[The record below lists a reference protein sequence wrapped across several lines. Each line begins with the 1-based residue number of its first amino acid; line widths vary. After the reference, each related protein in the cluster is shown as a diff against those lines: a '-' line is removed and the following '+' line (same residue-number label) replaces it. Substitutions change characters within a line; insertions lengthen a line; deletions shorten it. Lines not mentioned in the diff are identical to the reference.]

1 MRYQAAPLPDAGDP
15 LGGIAAGGKRA
26 RSRRYSPLATKKKG
40 RLPEEPPCI
49 VPSGE
54 AGRCETYFLAGA
66 VAFAASARIES
77 AALFRLSDALPTAAE
92 AALLVRSLA

>member
-1 MRYQAAPLPDAGDP
+1 
-15 LGGIAAGGKRA
+15 
-26 RSRRYSPLATKKKG
+26 
-40 RLPEEPPCI
+40 
-49 VPSGE
+49 
-54 AGRCETYFLAGA
+54 LAGA